1 MKINPQKITNYNR
14 TDKEL
19 EFFLLFCVCVAG
31 KKSDIQARK
40 LEQWYDNRVYHQDSP
55 FDYIERLDDYG
66 QLRKSLEEVKM
77 GQYGRLVS
85 SFQDIIYYFGLNLR
99 KCTLQNL
106 CKIRGIKLKTANFFL
121 THSREG
127 YNVPVLDTHILKF
140 LRSEGIKN
148 VPKATPQDEKHY
160 NSLAKQFITIAK
172 KRRMTVAD
180 LDLQIW
186 KQYSTSTIRA

>member
-1 MKINPQKITNYNR
+1 MKINPQEITNYNR

-31 KKSDIQARK
+31 KKSDTQARK
-40 LEQWYDNRVYHQDSP
+40 LEQWYDNRVYHKDTP
-55 FDYIERLDDYG
+55 FLYAERRLAYG
-66 QLRKSLEEVKM
+66 DLRKSLEEVKM
-77 GQYGRLVS
+77 GQYNRLVS
-85 SFQDIIYYFGLNLR
+85 SFEDIIYAGLDLR
-99 KCTLQNL
+99 KCTLQQL
-106 CKIRGIKLKTANFFL
+106 CKIRGVKLKTANFFL

-140 LRSEGIKN
+140 LKSEGIKN
-148 VPKATPQDEKHY
+148 VPKSTPQDEKHY
-160 NSLAKQFITIAK
+160 DSLAKQFITIAK